1 MEKRD
6 LERTKELL
14 ITAAEELM
22 NGCDSADEVTS
33 RAITQRAGVNL
44 AMINYCF
51 GSREELLYRVFL
63 KLMAKAQNK
72 EPELAEILRSEAAPA
87 EKLIGIHCTMM
98 KLMIENFNYS
108 RAVTGF
114 ILMNR
119 DISRGMD
126 GLPFVEAHFA
136 GRKTPEECR
145 LITFQLTSLNEL
157 AVLRHKELREMCSID
172 LADEVQ
178 RKKFVTENIM
188 RFLEG

>member
-72 EPELAEILRSEAAPA
+72 EPELAEILRSEATPA

-126 GLPFVEAHFA
+126 GLPLVEAHFA

-188 RFLEG
+188 RFLEE